1 MTVKKKN
8 FGNWIFLSIILIGFA
23 VIYVLDANKALLILN
38 KFKKI
43 TMQIIPILVLVY
55 IVLLLT
61 NYFISNKIIKKYM
74 GENAGAKTWIIA
86 IVSGIFS
93 IGPIYMWYPLMK
105 DLQEKGVQNKYLV
118 TFLYNRAIKPQWLPI
133 LIAYYGIKYSLTLLV
148 VMAVFSIP
156 QGIITEKLIHKN
168 NSKK

>member
-1 MTVKKKN
+1 MIAKKKI
-8 FGNWIFLSIILIGFA
+8 FSNWIFLSSILIGFT
-23 VIYVLDANKALLILN
+23 VIYALDVNKASSILHE
-38 KFKKI
+38 FKKI
-43 TMQIIPILVLVY
+43 TLQIIPILVLVY

-61 NYFISNKIIKKYM
+61 NYFISNKTIKKHM
-74 GENAGAKTWIIA
+74 GENAGSKTWIIT

-93 IGPIYMWYPLMK
+93 IGPIYMWYPLLK

-133 LIAYYGIKYSLTLLV
+133 LITYYGVKYSLTLLV

-156 QGIITEKLIHKN
+156 QGIITGKLIHKN
-168 NSKK
+168 NS